1 MTITTI
7 KSFIA
12 LVLLSATVVSFAAT
26 PPDSQAD
33 LILTGGKIYASNGWA
48 EALAVK
54 RGVIVAVG
62 ESDAVARYRTPA
74 TQIIDLEGAAV
85 VPGLHD
91 MHVHPMGSGHMQRQ
105 CAFPQGSTPQRIV
118 QAVAA
123 CVAKR
128 PKGEWINGGQWDA
141 ASFGK
146 QPVHRS
152 LLDKVSP
159 DHPVA
164 LVDISIHAVWLN
176 SKALAL
182 AGITRDTPDPIG
194 GVIERDSKGEPT
206 GVLRETARMLAQ
218 RVIPPP
224 SAQENL
230 EALSW
235 SLSHMMSYG
244 ITAFTD
250 AGVDVASMR
259 AYAALADQGKLKQRV
274 RGCIAWR
281 PLPGNSEATQD
292 PIELRNLYARER
304 FRPDCVKI
312 MLDGVPT
319 DGHTAAMLDPYADIK
334 ADDARA
340 RGIAMV
346 TPEVLK
352 KALIEFD
359 AQGLTVKMHA
369 AGDAAVRSGLDA
381 IEGARA
387 ANGFSGILH
396 DVAHNSFVHMDDI
409 RRARGLAATF
419 EMSPYIWFPNPI
431 IPDIAKAIGPERM
444 RRWTPVK
451 DAVDSGALVVPGSDW
466 AVVPSVNP
474 WLGFETLVTRQ
485 QPGGGGQALG
495 DPITLRQAFDLYT
508 RNAARQ
514 LGNGSRTGVIAPGML
529 ADVLVLDRNPFEI
542 PVTQIHRTQVKL
554 TIIQG
559 EIVYRAAPG
568 AGAPATSAAVLPH
581 AH

>member
-1 MTITTI
+1 MPIV
-7 KSFIA
+7 KSFVAVTLLSMTVA
-12 LVLLSATVVSFAAT
+12 LVAAA
-26 PPDSQAD
+26 PVEAEAD
-33 LILTGGKIYASNGWA
+33 LILTGGRIHTSNGWA
-48 EALAVK
+48 EALAVR
-54 RGVIVAVG
+54 RGVIIAVG
-62 ESDAVARYRTPA
+62 DKDSVARYRTSA
-74 TQIIDLEGAAV
+74 TNVVELKGATV

-105 CAFPQGSTPQRIV
+105 CRFPQGSPPEKIV
-118 QAVAA
+118 AAVAA

-164 LVDISIHAVWLN
+164 LLDISIHAVWLN

-182 AGITRDTPDPIG
+182 AGITRDTPDPKG
-194 GVIERDSKGEPT
+194 GVIERDSNGEPT
-206 GVLRETARMLAQ
+206 GVLRETARTLVMG
-218 RVIPPP
+218 VIPPP
-224 SAQENL
+224 TEQENVD
-230 EALSW
+230 ALHW
-235 SLSHMMSYG
+235 SLTHMLSYG
-244 ITAFTD
+244 ITSFTD
-250 AGVDVASMR
+250 AGVDVASLR
-259 AYAALADQGKLKQRV
+259 AYATLADQGKLKQRV
-274 RGCIAWR
+274 RGCIGWR
-281 PLPGNSEATQD
+281 RSFGQSEASVD

-312 MLDGVPT
+312 ALDGVPT
-319 DGHTAAMLDPYADIK
+319 EGHTAAMLEPYADAK
-334 ADDARA
+334 AGDARA
-340 RGIAMV
+340 KGIAMV

-359 AQGLTVKMHA
+359 ARGLTVKMHA

-381 IEGARA
+381 IQAARE

-409 RRARGLAATF
+409 RRAHGIAATF

-431 IPDIAKAIGPERM
+431 IPDIAKAIGPQRM
-444 RRWTPVK
+444 QRWTPVK
-451 DAVDSGALVVPGSDW
+451 DAVDAGALVVPGSDW

-474 WLGFETLVTRQ
+474 WIGIETLVTRQ
-485 QPGGGGQALG
+485 QPGGGGQTLG
-495 DPITLRQAFDLYT
+495 DPITLQQAFDLYT
-508 RNAARQ
+508 KNSARQ
-514 LGNGSRTGVIAPGML
+514 LGNSSRTGAIAPGML

-542 PVTQIHRTQVKL
+542 PVTQIHRTQVQL

-559 EIVYRAAPG
+559 EIVYRAADASVSRAT
-568 AGAPATSAAVLPH
+568 AGGRM
-581 AH
+581 